1 MIDELNGEIEQL
13 KVDILNEITEIQSQE
28 NKKLEYLRDKYIRRK
43 KEF

>member
-13 KVDILNEITEIQSQE
+13 KVGILNEITEIQSQE
-28 NKKLEYLRDKYIRRK
+28 NKKLEYLRDKYIRRE

>member
-13 KVDILNEITEIQSQE
+13 QADTLNEIVEIQSQE